1 MSSTPSINSMSVCSE
16 PGATGA
22 KPTPQFPMTT
32 VVTPL
37 CDDGAICVSQLIW
50 PS

>member
-1 MSSTPSINSMSVCSE
+1 MSSTPSISSISVCSV

-22 KPTPQFPMTT
+22 NPTPQFPMTT

-37 CDDGAICVSQLIW
+37 CDDGAICESQLTW

>member
-1 MSSTPSINSMSVCSE
+1 MSSTPSINSISVCSA

-22 KPTPQFPMTT
+22 NPTPQLPITT

-37 CDDGAICVSQLIW
+37 SDEGAIWESQLTW